1 MCLKDCANFFKN
13 NFSFYDKLTD
23 KQKEMLCQNTTL
35 STYKKGDILHDPQE
49 KCAGVMLIKKGHT
62 RIYMLSEDGKEITLY
77 RLFEGDTCI
86 LSASCVL
93 EAITFDVFISAEDDC
108 EIYTINSLAF
118 QKLMYENIYV
128 EAFAYKLATTRF
140 SDVMWA
146 MQQIL
151 FMGMDKR
158 VAIFLIDEIAKN
170 NSNVINLTHEQ
181 IAKYIGTAREVVSR
195 MLKYF
200 ENENIVKLFRGGINI
215 IDKNKLKKIIV

>member
-1 MCLKDCANFFKN
+1 MALNDCAHFFKN

-23 KQKEMLCQNTTL
+23 SQKEILCQNTTL
-35 STYKKGDILHDPQE
+35 SHYKKGDILHDPQE
-49 KCAGVMLIKKGHT
+49 VCAGIMLIKKGQVRT
-62 RIYMLSEDGKEITLY
+62 YMLSEEGKEITLY

-86 LSASCVL
+86 LSASCVI

-108 EIYTINSLAF
+108 EIYTTNSLAF
-118 QKLMYENIYV
+118 QRIMSENIHV
-128 EAFAYKLATTRF
+128 EAFAYKLATVRF

-170 NSNVINLTHEQ
+170 NSDTIKLTHEQ

-200 ENENIVKLFRGGINI
+200 ENEGIVSLFRGGIKVS
-215 IDKNKLKKIIV
+215 DKAKLKKIIM

>member
-1 MCLKDCANFFKN
+1 MILNDCANFFES
-13 NFSFYDKLTD
+13 NFSFYDKLTGS
-23 KQKEMLCQNTTL
+23 QKEMLCQNTAL
-35 STYKKGDILHDPQE
+35 SHFNKGDVLHDPQE
-49 KCAGVMLIKKGHT
+49 MCAGVMLIKKGQVRT
-62 RIYMLSEDGKEITLY
+62 YMLSEDGKEITLY

-86 LSASCVL
+86 LSASCVID
-93 EAITFDVFISAEDDC
+93 AITFDVFISAEDDC
-108 EIYTINSLAF
+108 EIYTINSLTF
-118 QKLMYENIYV
+118 QWLMHENIYV
-128 EAFAYKLATTRF
+128 EAFAYKLATVRF

-170 NSNVINLTHEQ
+170 NSETINLTHEQ

-200 ENENIVKLFRGGINI
+200 ENEGIVSLFRGGIKVT
-215 IDKNKLKKIIV
+215 DKAKLKKIIV